1 MKYLGIVFTMIFL
14 LFAGWQYND
23 PDPVLWIPIYLVA
36 AYCSLKAYQGKSNPE
51 LLVVV
56 TIMSFVA
63 GLNTWFQMT
72 SWEGFFSEGGGLS
85 MKTIN
90 QELARE
96 ACGLWIC
103 TFSFLLYLGMNF
115 FQPKAK

>member
-1 MKYLGIVFTMIFL
+1 MIFL
-14 LFAGWQYND
+14 LFAVWQYND
-23 PDPVLWIPIYLVA
+23 PDPILWIPVYLVA
-36 AYCSLKAYQGKSNPE
+36 VYCSFRAYQEKSNPE
-51 LLVVV
+51 LLTVATVM
-56 TIMSFVA
+56 TFVA

-72 SWEGFFSEGGGLS
+72 SWEGFFSEGSGLS

-103 TFSFLLYLGMNF
+103 TFAYLLFLGMHILK
-115 FQPKAK
+115 PKFK

>member
-1 MKYLGIVFTMIFL
+1 MKYIALFFTLVFL

-23 PDPVLWIPIYLVA
+23 PDPILWIPIYLIA
-36 AYCSLKAYQGKSNPE
+36 AYATFRTYQGKANPE
-51 LLVVV
+51 MLLVLIVL
-56 TIMSFVA
+56 SFAA
-63 GLNTWFQMT
+63 GMNTWNMMT

-85 MKTIN
+85 MKTMN

-103 TFSFLLYLGMNF
+103 TVSFMICWEIDRFENS
-115 FQPKAK
+115 KN

>member
-1 MKYLGIVFTMIFL
+1 MKYIALVFTLIFL

-36 AYCSLKAYQGKSNPE
+36 TYCSVRAFQGKNNPE

-103 TFSFLLYLGMNF
+103 TFSFLLYLVSDF
-115 FQPKAK
+115 VQKKA

>member
-1 MKYLGIVFTMIFL
+1 
-14 LFAGWQYND
+14 
-23 PDPVLWIPIYLVA
+23 LVA
-36 AYCSLKAYQGKSNPE
+36 TYCSVRAFQGKNNPE

-56 TIMSFVA
+56 AIMSFVA

-103 TFSFLLYLGMNF
+103 TFSFLLYLVSDF
-115 FQPKAK
+115 VQKKS